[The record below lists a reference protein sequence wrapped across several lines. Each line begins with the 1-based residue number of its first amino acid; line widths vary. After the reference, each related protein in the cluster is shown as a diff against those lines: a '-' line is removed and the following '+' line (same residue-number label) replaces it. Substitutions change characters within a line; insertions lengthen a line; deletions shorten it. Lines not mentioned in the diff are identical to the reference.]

1 MQVPAFP
8 LVNSAHRLLIL
19 FPCLVRPPVLS
30 KPTNGDRQVEKSRK
44 GRFIHRGCVG
54 KRGQGSRDFPRFSFG
69 AADSGARVQVQYR
82 CFAQQPSQGRTLPRI
97 VSLPSLPCKVL
108 VAITS
113 FPDCPQ
119 GLRAFPL
126 LGIPG
131 ENLIWGSRL
140 LIISQQSAQTSLRA
154 HPLLQIGWFHKV
166 QVSFWRALSPNRKLP
181 SPAVRASLPACL
193 SLRVLAARGGS
204 LAAFAEME
212 FYTDGPS

>member
-1 MQVPAFP
+1 MRRGAKDPETSPGFP
-8 LVNSAHRLLIL
+8 LGLL
-19 FPCLVRPPVLS
+19 
-30 KPTNGDRQVEKSRK
+30 TVELGFKYST
-44 GRFIHRGCVG
+44 
-54 KRGQGSRDFPRFSFG
+54 
-69 AADSGARVQVQYR
+69 R
-82 CFAQQPSQGRTLPRI
+82 CFAQQPNQGRTLPRI

-131 ENLIWGSRL
+131 EDLIWGSRL

-154 HPLLQIGWFHKV
+154 HPLLQIGCFHKV